1 MKKHLTNNILL
12 KIASVVFSIMLW
24 LIVLNIDDPDTT
36 RSITNIPVNIEHEE
50 AITGQD
56 KVYTVI
62 EGARASISVTGPRSI
77 VDKLTSSDFT
87 ATANFQ
93 ELSQTNAVPIVVEIN
108 NQSNKDKVS
117 INQKTNTMRLNIED
131 IKEKKFEINVDFI
144 GRLQDGYVI
153 YESRLSENQVT
164 VYAPE
169 SVMGNVADVVARVV
183 GNGQS
188 GDFTSEVELIAI
200 DSNGREIAV
209 AGNHITFS
217 VNSVQ
222 VTNIVFMSKE
232 VALVD
237 NFENVMTNGYSLM
250 EKEYSSDVVTI
261 VGRKTDIEGINEII
275 IPEELFELDT
285 NTKDYEIK
293 VDIQSIL
300 PEGAYVYGDTK
311 EIIVTMHIDKIVE
324 RTYTVDVRK
333 LALANIPENYVAS
346 VDTKG
351 TFAYSIE
358 GFEEILAEY
367 EMQDSYNVSLEGLT
381 QGKHQV
387 RVEIELPNGVTL
399 KSDVYVDVI
408 LRNTEDVENT
418 ASPTETTKKEPESTT
433 AWPTDPIIPEPAT
446 TPPSQ
451 EETTPEEIT

>member
-418 ASPTETTKKEPESTT
+418 ASPTETTKKEPKSTT
-433 AWPTDPIIPEPAT
+433 ARPTDPIKPEPAT
-446 TPPSQ
+446 TPPPK
-451 EETTPEEIT
+451 EETNPEEIT

>member
-1 MKKHLTNNILL
+1 MNPYSAIHT
-12 KIASVVFSIMLW
+12 
-24 LIVLNIDDPDTT
+24 PP
-36 RSITNIPVNIEHEE
+36 IT
-50 AITGQD
+50 
-56 KVYTVI
+56 
-62 EGARASISVTGPRSI
+62 
-77 VDKLTSSDFT
+77 
-87 ATANFQ
+87 
-93 ELSQTNAVPIVVEIN
+93 
-108 NQSNKDKVS
+108 
-117 INQKTNTMRLNIED
+117 
-131 IKEKKFEINVDFI
+131 
-144 GRLQDGYVI
+144 QDGMD
-153 YESRLSENQVT
+153 EMK
-164 VYAPE
+164 A
-169 SVMGNVADVVARVV
+169 
-183 GNGQS
+183 
-188 GDFTSEVELIAI
+188 
-200 DSNGREIAV
+200 
-209 AGNHITFS
+209 
-217 VNSVQ
+217 
-222 VTNIVFMSKE
+222 TN
-232 VALVD
+232 
-237 NFENVMTNGYSLM
+237 
-250 EKEYSSDVVTI
+250 
-261 VGRKTDIEGINEII
+261 
-275 IPEELFELDT
+275 
-285 NTKDYEIK
+285 
-293 VDIQSIL
+293 
-300 PEGAYVYGDTK
+300 GDTK